1 MTALLSSLAQ
11 IALLRKDPGILPAS
25 TAWVVVF
32 TLGYAA
38 VNLLMARI
46 DASDRVLE
54 RTAFD
59 LVLTLAFFWL
69 VLAITR
75 RTHRFPQVINAVF
88 GTYLVLAPLMVGF
101 MLLRGLAKTHY
112 GVWLLVAT
120 GTTVVVIWYLLA
132 VGHVLRAALDTGLV
146 TGFAISVTWAIVSI
160 ALAQSWFGT
169 AA

>member
-11 IALLRKDPGILPAS
+11 IALLRKDPSILPAS
-25 TAWVVVF
+25 TAWVVIF

-38 VNLLMARI
+38 VNFLMARI
-46 DASDRVLE
+46 DASDRILE
-54 RTAFD
+54 RTALD

-69 VLAITR
+69 VLTITR
-75 RTHRFPQVINAVF
+75 RAHRFPQVINAIF
-88 GTYLVLAPLMVGF
+88 GSYLVLAPLMIGM

-112 GVWLLVAT
+112 GVWLLMTA

-146 TGFAISVTWAIVSI
+146 TGFAIAVTWAIFSV
-160 ALAQSWFGT
+160 ALAQSWFGS

>member
-11 IALLRKDPGILPAS
+11 IALLRKDPSVLPAS
-25 TAWVVVF
+25 SAWVALF

-38 VNLLMARI
+38 VNFLMGRI
-46 DASDRVLE
+46 DASDRILE

-69 VLAITR
+69 LLALTR
-75 RTHRFPQVINAVF
+75 RSKRFPQVINAIF
-88 GTYLVLAPLMVGF
+88 GTYLVLAPLMIGL
-101 MLLRGLAKTHY
+101 MLLRGLAKTNY
-112 GVWLLVAT
+112 PVWVLMTA
-120 GTTVVVIWYLLA
+120 GTTMVVIWYLLA

-146 TGFAISVTWAIVSI
+146 TGFAVAVTWAIVSV
-160 ALAQSWFGT
+160 ALAQSWFGS